1 MLTCETPSPQDWG
14 TQQGSWQAGGN
25 STFSHSG
32 NRIRVQGRQGEED
45 DSGRAPNAVSWVAS
59 DLLVAPPRPP
69 IQIQLLPR
77 FFTPALREQDSQ
89 VNWLKTVGSVSQ
101 RSSELWEPKPTSG
114 RGQGSGKASW
124 RKKHL
129 IRELLLHER
138 TWVLTSLRKNRNAWH
153 FPAGLFPIQG
163 WNSYSS

>member
-25 STFSHSG
+25 STLSHSG

-69 IQIQLLPR
+69 SR
-77 FFTPALREQDSQ
+77 FSFCHVFSLQPLES
-89 VNWLKTVGSVSQ
+89 KTV
-101 RSSELWEPKPTSG
+101 K
-114 RGQGSGKASW
+114 
-124 RKKHL
+124 
-129 IRELLLHER
+129 
-138 TWVLTSLRKNRNAWH
+138 LT
-153 FPAGLFPIQG
+153 GLKQ
-163 WNSYSS
+163 